1 MPASPAWLAHL
12 QRLTDPR
19 GLLRSAVGDCP
30 DRFSGYDTVD
40 NAEGLRLCA
49 LASDSLDH
57 GRLPILAKTCFG
69 YLSRG
74 QRQDFGVYPRCDAT
88 GAWFDDGRDDAV
100 VQSRVARALAAV
112 TRSRLPAPIRAAA
125 AEWWTLL
132 LEEHGDTAWTP
143 VAVGNWLVAIES
155 RGERDPAGGL
165 DLVESMA
172 HWLVEDCYY
181 AVRAEGWE
189 WAEAQWTPGAAVIPH
204 GLWCAYRL
212 TGENRLARVA
222 ETMTQ
227 FLTRA
232 LIRRDML
239 HPVGTRGGWLPG
251 RDPAAFDQTPAEVA
265 SMVELLCAAERISG
279 QENYGRQAGLSAEWF
294 RGRNAAGAPMV
305 DPETGGC
312 RDLLTPTG
320 PSPHQGASACLA
332 FLITQL
338 ALARRPA
345 VASEPGTALHPEP
358 SAAPA
363 EEEA

>member
-1 MPASPAWLAHL
+1 MPTTPAWLAHL
-12 QRLTDPR
+12 QRLADPR
-19 GLLRSAVGDCP
+19 GLLHSSSGDCP
-30 DRFSGYDTVD
+30 DRFAGYDTVD
-40 NAEGLRLCA
+40 NAECLRLCA

-57 GRLPILAKTCFG
+57 GRLPILARTCFG

-74 QRQDFGVYPRCDAT
+74 QRQDFGVYQRCDAT
-88 GAWFDDGRDDAV
+88 GTWFDDGQDDAV

-112 TRSRLPAPIRAAA
+112 TCSRLPAPIRAAA

-143 VAVGNWLVAIES
+143 VAVGNWLVAIEN
-155 RGERDPAGGL
+155 RRERDAGGGL

-189 WAEAQWTPGAAVIPH
+189 WAEAHWTPGAAVIPQ
-204 GLWCAYRL
+204 GLWCAHRL
-212 TGENRLARVA
+212 LGENRLARVA
-222 ETMTQ
+222 ETMTN
-227 FLTRA
+227 FLTAA

-251 RDPAAFDQTPAEVA
+251 RDPAAFDQSPAEVA
-265 SMVELLCAAERISG
+265 SIVELLCTAERISG
-279 QENYGRQAGLSAEWF
+279 QAVYGRQAELAAEWF
-294 RGRNAAGAPMV
+294 NGRNAGGAIMV

-312 RDLLTPTG
+312 RDLLTPGG
-320 PSPHQGASACLA
+320 PSPHQGASACLS
-332 FLITQL
+332 FLLTQV
-338 ALARRPA
+338 ALARRPSLA
-345 VASEPGTALHPEP
+345 RKPGTPLYSEPST
-358 SAAPA
+358 APA